1 MSFSVPR
8 TPLLCACHRHRFGR
22 LLAGISLLAVATA
35 MPAQADDTSASDSKD
50 APVQLAPV
58 KVEDQPASEREDSA
72 ENGYRAKTQS
82 VTPLG
87 KMPLQDTPYS
97 INVTSG
103 ELIENSNAHS
113 LVDAVKTNPTA
124 SMLMSSGGYSSMTRL
139 MVRGFTAADQ
149 SELRDGL
156 VDRSFSYPP
165 IENVDRIE
173 VLNGFSSFFQ
183 GFASPGGE
191 VNYVSKG
198 PTDKPMES
206 LSLGTYGGGINFAH
220 LDLGGPAYEG
230 TNGKMGYRLN
240 AYKEDGSTYIDG
252 SNQKRALVSG
262 VVTYQIGDATTLT
275 ADLWH
280 QDYMA
285 TGLQTYFTNATTGEA
300 NWNSTLGAPPSAS
313 SFKATTQYGQNWTYN
328 KTEKTLAGLRFSS
341 DLSDNV
347 TLRLGYRHGYMW
359 RDYDFVYAYNLQS
372 NGSYKEGNDA
382 TNRQTER
389 TDSNYDLADIR
400 FDTWNVKHTLTTGY
414 SGTYYFYERGSD
426 VQTVLGNSSVSS
438 PVSYN
443 NPNSSVGS
451 LNSWSNVRYNSLL
464 AGDHIE
470 FSDQWSALLGVNHA
484 EIVSTSWTPTSA
496 SGYDQMGNT
505 PTYALM
511 YKPVKN
517 LTTYV
522 SYIEA
527 FQNGGTAPSTAA
539 NKNQMLAPYKSSQYE
554 TGVKSS
560 IGGMDLNAALFRI
573 DMVNQET
580 DPADNV
586 YKQDGR
592 EIHQGLEVTTTG
604 KLTDRLTAI
613 GGFTLMDAH
622 VDKATA
628 NSLTEGKTPVNVP
641 EQEASAYL
649 EYALPWVP
657 NLTLTGG
664 ANYYGK
670 RPVDV
675 YDTYYIPGV
684 TIFNAG
690 FRYEPEIY
698 GHPTSFNFSV
708 SNLFDTAYWAYYRSG
723 DGLLLGAPRTVS
735 LSVKT
740 TW

>member
-1 MSFSVPR
+1 
-8 TPLLCACHRHRFGR
+8 
-22 LLAGISLLAVATA
+22 
-35 MPAQADDTSASDSKD
+35 
-50 APVQLAPV
+50 
-58 KVEDQPASEREDSA
+58 
-72 ENGYRAKTQS
+72 
-82 VTPLG
+82 
-87 KMPLQDTPYS
+87 
-97 INVTSG
+97 
-103 ELIENSNAHS
+103 
-113 LVDAVKTNPTA
+113 
-124 SMLMSSGGYSSMTRL
+124 
-139 MVRGFTAADQ
+139 
-149 SELRDGL
+149 
-156 VDRSFSYPP
+156 
-165 IENVDRIE
+165 
-173 VLNGFSSFFQ
+173 
-183 GFASPGGE
+183 
-191 VNYVSKG
+191 
-198 PTDKPMES
+198 
-206 LSLGTYGGGINFAH
+206 
-220 LDLGGPAYEG
+220 
-230 TNGKMGYRLN
+230 
-240 AYKEDGSTYIDG
+240 
-252 SNQKRALVSG
+252 
-262 VVTYQIGDATTLT
+262 
-275 ADLWH
+275 
-280 QDYMA
+280 
-285 TGLQTYFTNATTGEA
+285 
-300 NWNSTLGAPPSAS
+300 
-313 SFKATTQYGQNWTYN
+313 
-328 KTEKTLAGLRFSS
+328 
-341 DLSDNV
+341 
-347 TLRLGYRHGYMW
+347 
-359 RDYDFVYAYNLQS
+359 
-372 NGSYKEGNDA
+372 
-382 TNRQTER
+382 
-389 TDSNYDLADIR
+389 
-400 FDTWNVKHTLTTGY
+400 
-414 SGTYYFYERGSD
+414 